1 MAQQPIHF
9 GECDAKIFLLAKMCL
24 CQVRRLYYVA
34 YVFNYVVLDISII
47 PPRPTRLITLITMEG
62 H

>member
-1 MAQQPIHF
+1 M
-9 GECDAKIFLLAKMCL
+9 
-24 CQVRRLYYVA
+24 YYVA

-47 PPRPTRLITLITMEG
+47 PPPPTRLMTLIIMEG

>member
-1 MAQQPIHF
+1 M
-9 GECDAKIFLLAKMCL
+9 
-24 CQVRRLYYVA
+24 YYVT

-47 PPRPTRLITLITMEG
+47 PPCPTRLITLITMEG